1 MFCFLQAGGGWGE
14 WWLRVGEW
22 WLRVVNNDSGAKEKD
37 SITAVRKKMKAD
49 EKQVSLLI
57 NTKAVARTR

>member
-1 MFCFLQAGGGWGE
+1 MRAGGGW
-14 WWLRVGEW
+14 GEW

-57 NTKAVARTR
+57 NTKAVAGAR